1 MLRMERIAPNPAS
14 SLNAFLAIV
23 SVSMPERKAAARR
36 SRRTFLKQAGLAAAS
51 AAFPSILLPGSSE
64 PVGVALCGLGTYS
77 TTQLAPALKQ
87 TEHCE
92 LRGIVTGS
100 PGKIPRWQRQYDI
113 PDANVYSYDTLPD
126 IANNDAVDVVYIVTP
141 PGVHARD
148 AVVAAEAGKHVW
160 CEKPMAMNAAECQ
173 SIIDAASANGVQLTV
188 GYRLQHEPNTQT
200 IIRYGQDETYG
211 AVMGVQTGAGYSGA
225 HPDADDW
232 RRKADLGGGA
242 LYDMGVYPINAAR
255 YATGMEP
262 VAVTGRLWSEREE
275 MYSDVPEFATFELE
289 FPGGV
294 RVTGETSFGKST
306 NYLDVTCTDGWYRLR
321 PFQTYSGVRGETSD
335 GTRLPP
341 AGGDQQARQMDDDA
355 RAIQNG
361 TAPMVSGEEGLAD
374 IRVVRAIMESSRKD
388 GARVEL

>member
-1 MLRMERIAPNPAS
+1 
-14 SLNAFLAIV
+14 
-23 SVSMPERKAAARR
+23 MPESERFSRS
-36 SRRTFLKQAGLAAAS
+36 SRRTFLKQAGLFAAS
-51 AAFPSILLPGSSE
+51 SAFPSIIVPGPPE

-77 TTQLAPALKQ
+77 STQLAPALQQ

-100 PGKIPRWQRQYDI
+100 PEKIPRWQRRYEI
-113 PDANVYSYDTLPD
+113 PDANVYSYDTLPE
-126 IANNDAVDVVYIVTP
+126 IAKNDAIDVVYIVTP

-148 AVVAAEAGKHVW
+148 AVVAAQAGKHVW
-160 CEKPMAMNAAECQ
+160 CEKPMAMDAAECQ
-173 SIIDAASANGVQLTV
+173 SIIDAASANGVQLAV

-200 IIRYGQDETYG
+200 IIRYAQNETYG
-211 AVMGVQTGAGYSGA
+211 AVTGVQTGAGYSGA
-225 HPDADDW
+225 HPDPDDW

-275 MYSDVPEFATFELE
+275 MYDEVPEFATFELA

-294 RVTGETSFGKST
+294 FVEGETSFGTST

-335 GTRLPP
+335 GTQLPP

-355 RAIQNG
+355 RAIQND
-361 TAPMVSGEEGLAD
+361 TPPMVPGAEGLAD
-374 IRVVRAIMESSRKD
+374 IRIVRAIMESSRNE